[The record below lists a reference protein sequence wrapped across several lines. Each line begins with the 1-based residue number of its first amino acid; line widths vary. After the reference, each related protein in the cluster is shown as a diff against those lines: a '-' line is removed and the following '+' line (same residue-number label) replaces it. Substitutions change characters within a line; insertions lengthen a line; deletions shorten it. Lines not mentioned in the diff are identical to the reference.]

1 MTVFVI
7 AYGLIVRLPR
17 PLVKD
22 FFPPA
27 VDLFRCPKK
36 VYGKSWSTVQPVP
49 WKVLEAS
56 VQPCEIVSD
65 F

>member
-7 AYGLIVRLPR
+7 AYGPIVRLLR

-22 FFPPA
+22 FFPPV

-36 VYGKSWSTVQPVP
+36 VPGKSWCTVQPVP
-49 WKVLEAS
+49 WKVLEVS
-56 VQPCEIVSD
+56 VQPFEIVSC